1 MPYLVKVYDGI
12 SEIKRLNPTVAGS
25 VKKVGTKQG
34 IRGMTRR
41 SARTLLNYLMKLEP
55 MQNVFFLTLT
65 YRETPSIKESKKQLN
80 TFFTGLKYVYPK
92 LSAVWRMEFQARGSQ
107 HFHLLF
113 YPGEDHIS
121 PFEVQNEIRAR
132 WVKCVGDRDSHFF
145 KNCTKTDRIQNL
157 RGCKFYMSLHHTKQ
171 DQNRTDI
178 DTGRCWGIVGRR
190 NLPESIAEHFTL
202 SDDEVIRLK
211 RIYRGF
217 TKAIRT
223 KRNRCLSYTLSQTGS
238 FTAFCNYWS
247 MRKAIQFVRGTFS
260 PT

>member
-171 DQNRTDI
+171 
-178 DTGRCWGIVGRR
+178 
-190 NLPESIAEHFTL
+190 EHFTL